1 MLRTLCGFC
10 FLILIIVQWDDMLL
24 IFILQVRELRLRD
37 GANGDI
43 YPRSHSHEVAEQT
56 LESDWPEA

>member
-1 MLRTLCGFC
+1 
-10 FLILIIVQWDDMLL
+10 MLL

-56 LESDWPEA
+56 LELDWSEA